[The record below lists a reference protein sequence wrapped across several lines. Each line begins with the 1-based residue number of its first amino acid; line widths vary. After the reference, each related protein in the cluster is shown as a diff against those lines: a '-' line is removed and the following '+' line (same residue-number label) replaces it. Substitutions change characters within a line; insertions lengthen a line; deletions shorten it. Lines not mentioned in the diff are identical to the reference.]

1 MFSRIWELTVSL
13 LKYGR
18 GNKGPNAISLWIE
31 LFRRNLFAPAKVANH
46 SKLSSADENTR
57 PATEYSLFTK
67 AKRYKQLYFVAYRL
81 TFFRCFRGGFRK
93 RFYGWDNIQY
103 FRFHPTKKYK
113 LLFYLLGILV
123 FVKHFFHA
131 VKEMLLLMN
140 IILFTKMLLS
150 SKFSLFV
157 NNSFYQEC

>member
-1 MFSRIWELTVSL
+1 MLIAWL
-13 LKYGR
+13 L
-18 GNKGPNAISLWIE
+18 
-31 LFRRNLFAPAKVANH
+31 
-46 SKLSSADENTR
+46 
-57 PATEYSLFTK
+57 
-67 AKRYKQLYFVAYRL
+67 
-81 TFFRCFRGGFRK
+81 FRCFRGGFSK

-140 IILFTKMLLS
+140 IILFTKCCFHRRSVFLWIILFIRNVTCNKDQS
-150 SKFSLFV
+150 FCEENECAHGSVRHQGGLGDVHKSFLPPDLHKFRFYFYSSLFV
-157 NNSFYQEC
+157 PNL